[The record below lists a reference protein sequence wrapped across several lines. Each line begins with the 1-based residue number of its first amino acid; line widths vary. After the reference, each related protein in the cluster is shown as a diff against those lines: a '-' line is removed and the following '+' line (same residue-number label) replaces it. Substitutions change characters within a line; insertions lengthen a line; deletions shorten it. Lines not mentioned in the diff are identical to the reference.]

1 MNLHL
6 LRSRHLFVALLCW
19 LCCGLALAASS
30 PRQRDNFN
38 RDWRFAFSAS
48 DARPGAE
55 QAAFDDAGWMRVGL
69 PHSFSTPYFL
79 APDFPVGIG
88 WYRKDLDLS
97 AVPSSRRWALE
108 FEGAFQVAT
117 VYVNGREMGQH
128 RGGYTGFTVD
138 LTPALRA
145 GRNLIA
151 VKVDNRWDP
160 TLAPRA
166 GEHVFSGGIY
176 RDVWLVAT
184 DALHVPWAG
193 VGVTTPGLAD
203 RQPQVQVETEVRN
216 TESAAL
222 SVTAETELL
231 TDAGRRVAR
240 LPATQQRIE
249 PGQIGRLMQR
259 SEVLRQVALWSPETP
274 TLYRVRT
281 TLKVGGQVRD
291 VVETSF
297 GFRWVQ
303 WTADKGFFLNGQ
315 HRYFRGANAHQDQ
328 AGWGDAVT
336 NAAIDRDVQLMK
348 DAGFD
353 FLRGSHY
360 PKDPQ
365 FAESTDRRGMLF
377 LSESPFWGTA
387 PFAHA
392 WGASAYPTDAR
403 HIEAFEASVKQQLT
417 EMIRSHRN
425 HPSIVAW
432 SLCNEV
438 FFTAAETLPAVRRLL
453 KELVLLSHQL
463 DPTRLAS
470 VSGAQRGE
478 LDHIGDIAGYNGDG
492 AVLFTNP
499 GVPSFVAEYGS
510 TIADRPGPF
519 DPGWGDIERTPG
531 ARAGEPASW
540 RPAWRA
546 GEAIWAGFDHGS
558 IAGRFGWMG
567 IVDYSRLP
575 KRAWHWYRQ
584 HYLGI
589 TQPAWPEAG
598 KAAALR
604 LSANAP
610 AILRADG
617 TDDVQVV
624 ITVVDAQG
632 RALSNSPPVKLVIE
646 SGPGELPTGREIAF
660 TPDGDIPIRDGQ
672 AAIAM
677 RSWQAGLTRLR
688 ASSPGLRDAVLA
700 LPTLSGPAFVP
711 GKTPLATPRPYL
723 RYQRA
728 AAVGQA
734 LQAFGH
740 QTPIRASSSQA
751 GHGPAQAN
759 DGLADTYWAP
769 GPDDAAPWIE
779 IDTERIVSPQH
790 LQLRFAPGR
799 ACALEVLNISPTNA
813 PERLAQWAPSHPS
826 AAPDSLTLPLA
837 DQAVRVLRLALLA
850 SPGAPACAVA
860 ELSLEGHLRD

>member
-1 MNLHL
+1 MLHIRI
-6 LRSRHLFVALLCW
+6 LRRLFVLL
-19 LCCGLALAASS
+19 CGLACGLAMAAGTARERES
-30 PRQRDNFN
+30 FN
-38 RDWRFAFSAS
+38 RDWRYSFSAT
-48 DARPGAE
+48 DAGPGAA
-55 QAAFDDAGWMRVGL
+55 QVAFDDAAWARVGL

-88 WYRKDLDLS
+88 WYRKPLDLP
-97 AVPSSRRWALE
+97 AVPASRRWALE

-128 RGGYTGFTVD
+128 RGGYTGFRVD
-138 LTPALRA
+138 LTPALHA

-166 GEHVFSGGIY
+166 GEHVFSGGLY
-176 RDVWLVAT
+176 RDVWLLAT

-193 VGVTTPGLAD
+193 VGVTTPGLPEG
-203 RQPQVQVETEVRN
+203 QPRVQVHTEVRN
-216 TESAAL
+216 TEARALDVSAE
-222 SVTAETELL
+222 AEVL
-231 TDAGRRVAR
+231 TDAGRPVAR
-240 LPATQQRIE
+240 LAATQARIE
-249 PGQIGRLMQR
+249 PDQTLMLAQQ
-259 SEVLRQVALWSPETP
+259 SEVLRGVQLWSPETP

-281 TLKVGGQVRD
+281 TLKVGGRVRD

-315 HRYFRGANAHQDQ
+315 HRYFRGANVHQDQ

-336 NAAIDRDVQLMK
+336 NAAIDRDVKLMK

-377 LSESPFWGTA
+377 LSEAPFWGTA

-392 WGASAYPTDAR
+392 WGASAYPTEAR
-403 HIEAFEASVKQQLT
+403 HVEAFEASVKQQLA

-438 FFTAAETLPAVRRLL
+438 FFTAAETLPAVRKLL
-453 KELVLLSHQL
+453 KELVALAHEL

-492 AVLFTNP
+492 AILFTNP

-519 DPGWGDIERTPG
+519 EPGWGDIEKTPG

-540 RPAWRA
+540 RPAWRS

-589 TQPAWPEAG
+589 TPPAWPEAG

-604 LSANAP
+604 LSASAP
-610 AILRADG
+610 AIRRADG

-646 SGPGELPTGREIAF
+646 SGPGELPIGREIAF

-672 AAIAM
+672 AAIAL

-688 ASSPGLRDAVLA
+688 ASSPGLKDGVLA
-700 LPTLSGPAFVP
+700 VPTLSGPSFVP
-711 GKTPLATPRPYL
+711 GQTPLAEPRPYV
-723 RYQRA
+723 RYRRA
-728 AAVGQA
+728 VAAGEV
-734 LQAFGH
+734 LQSFGR
-740 QTPIRASSSQA
+740 QNPIRASSSLQ
-751 GHGPAQAN
+751 GHSPALAN
-759 DGLADTYWAP
+759 DGLLETFWTPAREDVS
-769 GPDDAAPWIE
+769 PWIE
-779 IDTERIVSPQH
+779 VDTERIVTAH
-790 LQLRFAPGR
+790 RLQLRFPPGG
-799 ACALEVLNISPTNA
+799 ACALEVQNISPTNA
-813 PERLAQWAPSHPS
+813 PERLAAWAPETGQALPER
-826 AAPDSLTLPLA
+826 LELPL
-837 DQAVRVLRLALLA
+837 DLQAVRVLRLALAPA
-850 SPGAPACAVA
+850 SPPARACAIA
-860 ELSLEGHLRD
+860 ELSLDGYLRD

>member
-1 MNLHL
+1 M
-6 LRSRHLFVALLCW
+6 LRSVVVALLCGL
-19 LCCGLALAASS
+19 LCSLASAASQ
-30 PRQRDNFN
+30 PRERQSFN
-38 RDWRFAFSAS
+38 RDWRYSFSAS
-48 DARPGAE
+48 DAGADAA
-55 QAAFDDAGWMRVGL
+55 QPAFDDSAWARVGL

-79 APDFPVGIG
+79 APDFPAGIG
-88 WYRKDLDLS
+88 WYRKALDLR
-97 AVPSSRRWALE
+97 AVPASRRWALE

-128 RGGYTGFTVD
+128 RGGYTGFRVD
-138 LTPALRA
+138 LTPALHA

-166 GEHVFSGGIY
+166 GEHVFSGGLY
-176 RDVWLVAT
+176 RDVWLLAT
-184 DALHVPWAG
+184 DSVHVPWTG
-193 VGVTTPGLAD
+193 VGVTTPGLPEG
-203 RQPQVQVETEVRN
+203 QPRVQVQTEVRN
-216 TESAAL
+216 TEARALDVSAE
-222 SVTAETELL
+222 AEVL
-231 TDAGRRVAR
+231 TDAGRPVAR
-240 LPATQQRIE
+240 LAATQARIE
-249 PGQIGRLMQR
+249 PGQTLTLAQQ
-259 SEVLRQVALWSPETP
+259 SAVLRGIQLWSPETP
-274 TLYRVRT
+274 ALYRVRT
-281 TLKVGGQVRD
+281 TLKVGGRVRD

-303 WTADKGFFLNGQ
+303 WTADKGFFLNGL

-336 NAAIDRDVQLMK
+336 NAAIDRDVQQMK
-348 DAGFD
+348 AAGFD

-365 FAESTDRRGMLF
+365 FADSTDRRGMLF

-403 HIEAFEASVKQQLT
+403 HVEAFEASVKQQLT

-478 LDHIGDIAGYNGDG
+478 LDHLGDIAGYNGDG
-492 AVLFTNP
+492 AVLFQNP

-519 DPGWGDIERTPG
+519 DPGWGDIEKTPG

-589 TQPAWPEAG
+589 APPAWPEAG
-598 KAAALR
+598 VAAGLR
-604 LSANAP
+604 LSASAP
-610 AILRADG
+610 AIRRTDG
-617 TDDVQVV
+617 TDDVQLV

-672 AAIAM
+672 AAIAL

-688 ASSPGLRDAVLA
+688 ASSPGLKDGVLA
-700 LPTLSGPAFVP
+700 VPTLKGPAFVA
-711 GKTPLATPRPYL
+711 GKTPLAAPRPYVAY
-723 RYQRA
+723 RRP
-728 AAVGQA
+728 AAVGKA
-734 LQAFGH
+734 VQAFGH

-751 GHGPAQAN
+751 GHGPSQAN
-759 DGLADTYWAP
+759 DGAPDTYWSPAT
-769 GPDDAAPWIE
+769 GDAAPWIE
-779 IDTERIVSPQH
+779 IDTERIVTPQR
-790 LQLRFAPGR
+790 LLLSFVPGR